1 MAHLA
6 PRQHRQPP
14 RAGRDTPRT
23 LSRDKTHRLSRAPP
37 TSQSQGRQPWRSW
50 LRAQCSGCGERGRQ
64 GAAGRG
70 ATALST
76 VPSPWHGPEH
86 RAWPLAQLR
95 APCTAPATAPLTRHW
110 SQLRPVTSRL
120 QRQSPLMGSHRPP
133 SATVPRGSHRHPAQG
148 PRGTPQGRATRS
160 TPAGAPP
167 VPLGPTPTPAAVRT
181 LAALRV
187 GSAEPEEAG
196 FAAVAAGA
204 LHVLLA
210 AALPRDQPPGRVVG
224 AVAQPPVQ
232 GALGVAVAGWGTGRV
247 STRTPRVGPTRP

>member
-6 PRQHRQPP
+6 PRRHRQLPGG
-14 RAGRDTPRT
+14 GRDTPHT
-23 LSRDKTHRLSRAPP
+23 LGRDKTHRLSRAPP
-37 TSQSQGRQPWRSW
+37 TSQSQGRQPGRSW
-50 LRAQCSGCGERGRQ
+50 LRAQCSGCGERGHQ
-64 GAAGRG
+64 GAASRG
-70 ATALST
+70 ATALSAA
-76 VPSPWHGPEH
+76 PSPWHGPE
-86 RAWPLAQLR
+86 RLAQLLAR
-95 APCTAPATAPLTRHW
+95 SLALTRHW

-148 PRGTPQGRATRS
+148 PRGTQHGRATRS
-160 TPAGAPP
+160 APVGAPHTP
-167 VPLGPTPTPAAVRT
+167 PGPAPALAAVRT

-210 AALPRDQPPGRVVG
+210 AALPRDQPTGRVVG

-247 STRTPRVGPTRP
+247 STRTSRAGPTGL